1 MEGCSLIK
9 KVGKNLY
16 SWIGKTYEP
25 LNSKDEES
33 LYVLKDDQ
41 KQLNDEEQQLNEFVY
56 WVNSEKYFAKLFPA
70 SFQF

>member
-56 WVNSEKYFAKLFPA
+56 
-70 SFQF
+70 